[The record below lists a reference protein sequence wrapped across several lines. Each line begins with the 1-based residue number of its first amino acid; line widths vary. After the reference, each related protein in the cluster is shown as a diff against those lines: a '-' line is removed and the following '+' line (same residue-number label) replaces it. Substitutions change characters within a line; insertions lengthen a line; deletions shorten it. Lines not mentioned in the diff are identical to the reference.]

1 MDVIPSSLSDTEVA
15 NRLAG
20 PETLAKLLGKAD
32 PAQPSTLVIFGAGG
46 DLTKRLLMPSL
57 YNLREAG
64 LLQDGFKIVGVDRLD
79 LTDESFQQNLTT
91 MMESF
96 VTDHGGEFAPAN
108 LDDGAWGWLRQHISY
123 HKAEFGDVAGFKAL
137 KEKIAGPCIFY
148 LAIAAGFFGTVVEKL
163 AEAGLLTEEGGAWRR
178 LVVEKPFGHD
188 LASARALNQLILS
201 HVDETQVYRI
211 DHFLGKE
218 TVQNIMALRFSNG
231 IFEPLWNRFYIDH
244 VQITAAE
251 TVGVES
257 RGKFYEPTG
266 ALRDMMPNHMFQLL
280 SMVAMEPPN
289 SFDADAVR
297 SEKAKVIQAIKPMDP
312 MRVARDTVRGQYE
325 RGTIRG
331 QPSRGYRAEP
341 DVAADSTTET
351 FVALRLKI
359 DNFRWAGVPFY
370 VRTGK
375 HMSARNTEIAIA
387 FKQAPYALFRETPV
401 EHLTPNVM
409 TIHVQ
414 PSEGITLQLSAK
426 IPGPKMELGA
436 VAMDFR
442 YSDYFHLPS
451 ATGYETLLY
460 DVMIG
465 DQTLFQRADNVEAGW
480 AAVDPILT
488 EWAKN
493 GDSLQRYTSGST
505 GPAAADRL
513 LDRDGRHW
521 LPIAP

>member
-1 MDVIPSSLSDTEVA
+1 MDTVPPHLSKAEID

-20 PETLAKLLGKAD
+20 PDTLAKLLGKAD
-32 PAQPSTLVIFGAGG
+32 PAPPSTMVIFGAGG

-64 LLQDGFKIVGVDRLD
+64 LLQEGFKIVGVDRLD
-79 LTDESFQQNLTT
+79 LTDESFQDNLSK

-96 VTDHGGEFAPAN
+96 VTDHGGEFAPAS
-108 LDDGAWGWLRQHISY
+108 LDEGAWGWVRKNISY
-123 HKAEFGDVAGFKAL
+123 HKADFGDLEAFKAL
-137 KEKIAGPCIFY
+137 KDKLSGPCIFY
-148 LAIAAGFFGTVVEKL
+148 LAISAQFFGPVADKL
-163 AEAGLLTEEGGAWRR
+163 AEAGLMKQEGDAWRR

-188 LASARALNQLILS
+188 LASAKALNALILNHAEES
-201 HVDETQVYRI
+201 QIYRI

-231 IFEPLWNRFYIDH
+231 IFEPLWNRFYIDS

-266 ALRDMMPNHMFQLL
+266 ALRDMVPNHMFQLL

-297 SEKAKVIQAIKPMDP
+297 AEKAKVIQAIKPMDP

-325 RGTIRG
+325 RGTIG
-331 QPSRGYRAEP
+331 GEPAKGYRAEP
-341 DVAADSTTET
+341 DVAADSVTET
-351 FVALRLKI
+351 YVALRFKI

-375 HMSARNTEIAIA
+375 HLAARRTEIVIA

-401 EHLTPNVM
+401 ERLTPNVM

-426 IPGPKMELGA
+426 VPGPTMELGA

-480 AAVDPILT
+480 AAVDPILA
-488 EWAKN
+488 EWEKN
-493 GDSLQRYTSGST
+493 GDSLQRYSSGSA

-521 LPIAP
+521 APLA

>member
-1 MDVIPSSLSDTEVA
+1 MDVPASLSNTEVD
-15 NRLAG
+15 NRLTG
-20 PETLAKLLGKAD
+20 PDTLATVLGKAA
-32 PAQPSTLVIFGAGG
+32 PAPPSTLVIFGAGG

-57 YNLREAG
+57 YNLRAAG
-64 LLQDGFKIVGVDRLD
+64 LLHDGFRVVGVDRLD
-79 LTDESFQQNLTT
+79 LTDDGFRENLTT

-96 VTDHGGEFAPAN
+96 VTDHGGEFAPAR
-108 LDDGAWGWLRQHISY
+108 LDEGAWGWVRHKLSY
-123 HKAEFGDVAGFKAL
+123 HKTDFDDVAGFKTL
-137 KEKIAGPCIFY
+137 NEKLSGPCIFY
-148 LAIAAGFFGTVVEKL
+148 LAIGAQFFGPVVEKL
-163 AEAGLLTEEGGAWRR
+163 AEAGLLHEEGDAWRR

-201 HVDETQVYRI
+201 HAGEHQVYRI

-266 ALRDMMPNHMFQLL
+266 ALRDMVPNHMFQLL
-280 SMVAMEPPN
+280 AMVAMEPPN

-297 SEKAKVIQAIKPMDP
+297 AEKAKVIQAIKPMDP

-325 RGTIRG
+325 RGTIKG

-341 DVAADSTTET
+341 DVAADSVTET

-375 HMSARNTEIAIA
+375 HMTVRRTEIAIA

-414 PSEGITLQLSAK
+414 PCEGITLQLSAK
-426 IPGPKMELGA
+426 VPGPTMELGA

-488 EWAKN
+488 EWDKN
-493 GDSLQRYTSGST
+493 GDSLQRYSSGSA

-513 LDRDGRHW
+513 LNRDGRNW
-521 LPIAP
+521 LPIT